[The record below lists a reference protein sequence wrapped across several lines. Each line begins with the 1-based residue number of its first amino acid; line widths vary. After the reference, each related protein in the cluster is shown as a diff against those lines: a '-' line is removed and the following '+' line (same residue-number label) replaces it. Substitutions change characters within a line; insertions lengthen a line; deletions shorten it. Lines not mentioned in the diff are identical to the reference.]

1 MWGAADIA
9 NIWIYAAGILRLTL
23 HHLNAH
29 EIIIALRQ
37 MRNLAINLR
46 RMVVG
51 QMLQLQGMIND
62 PIYNMRFD
70 LTVFYQTM
78 QECLPARISIARENF
93 IT

>member
-51 QMLQLQGMIND
+51 QMPQLRGMIND
-62 PIYNMRFD
+62 SLYNMRFD
-70 LTVFYQTM
+70 LTVV
-78 QECLPARISIARENF
+78 LSNHARASVR
-93 IT
+93 

>member
-9 NIWIYAAGILRLTL
+9 NIWIYAAILRLTL

-51 QMLQLQGMIND
+51 QMLQLRGMIND

>member
-1 MWGAADIA
+1 MQWRRTMWGAADIA

-46 RMVVG
+46 RMLVG
-51 QMLQLQGMIND
+51 QMLQLRDMIND
-62 PIYNMRFD
+62 PHI
-70 LTVFYQTM
+70 
-78 QECLPARISIARENF
+78 
-93 IT
+93 

>member
-9 NIWIYAAGILRLTL
+9 NIWIYAACILRLTL
-23 HHLNAH
+23 HHLSAH

-51 QMLQLQGMIND
+51 QMLQLRGMIND

>member
-37 MRNLAINLR
+37 M
-46 RMVVG
+46 VVG
-51 QMLQLQGMIND
+51 QMPQLRGMIND
-62 PIYNMRFD
+62 SLYNMRFD

-78 QECLPARISIARENF
+78 QERLSARIPIARENF